1 MATSEYTALS
11 NKLRLMA
18 QRALAKEMPERFAEL
33 HNAIRSEHGLPP
45 VGQGAAQ
52 LAQENA
58 QLRREVEQLRKAQ
71 TGGTGRRTRTRATA

>member
-1 MATSEYTALS
+1 MALSDYTALS
-11 NKLRLMA
+11 NKLRLQA
-18 QRALAKEMPERFAEL
+18 LRALAKEMPERFTEL

-58 QLRREVEQLRKAQ
+58 SLRLEVEQLRKAQ
-71 TGGTGRRTRTRATA
+71 TGGTGKRARASATG